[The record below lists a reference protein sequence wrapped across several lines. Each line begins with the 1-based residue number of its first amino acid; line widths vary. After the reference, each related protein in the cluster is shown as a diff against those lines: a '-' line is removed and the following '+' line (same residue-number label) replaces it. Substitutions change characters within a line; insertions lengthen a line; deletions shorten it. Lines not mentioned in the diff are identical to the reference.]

1 MTGTVVSREA
11 LARRALVSPR
21 RRALRRFLRNRLAV
35 AGLLYLVLASLAVAL
50 APLLTAHPPDRI
62 ELGARLT
69 PPSAAHPLGTDESG
83 RDVFSRLLY
92 GGRITLAV
100 GLTSMAVAMVVGTLL
115 GAVAG
120 FAGGAT
126 DALIMRF
133 TDGMLSIPL
142 FFLLLTV
149 LAVFGPQIPILV
161 LAIGLVSWMPTARV
175 VRSEVIRTVNLEFVL
190 AARALGVPERRVL
203 VGHVLPQAVPSM
215 VVASSLNVAQVIL
228 TESSLS
234 YLGLGVQPPTPSWG
248 NMLSG
253 AQNFIWSA
261 PTLALWPG
269 LLILLTV
276 LSFNAVGDGL
286 RDALDP
292 RSGEL

>member
-1 MTGTVVSREA
+1 
-11 LARRALVSPR
+11 
-21 RRALRRFLRNRLAV
+21 LRNRLAV
-35 AGLLYLVLASLAVAL
+35 AGLVYLVVITLAVGL
-50 APLLTAHPPDRI
+50 APLLTPYPPDYI
-62 ELGARLT
+62 ELGARLA
-69 PPSAAHPLGTDESG
+69 PAGPAHPLGTDEIG

-115 GAVAG
+115 GAIAG
-120 FAGGAT
+120 FGGGAA

-161 LAIGLVSWMPTARV
+161 PAIGLVSWMPTARV

-190 AARALGVPERRVL
+190 AARALGCPEGRL
-203 VGHVLPQAVPSM
+203 LFGHVLPQAVPSM
-215 VVASSLNVAQVIL
+215 TVASSLNVAQVIL

-292 RSGEL
+292 RSEEL

>member
-1 MTGTVVSREA
+1 MTGAVATDRD
-11 LARRALVSPR
+11 LAARVLTSPGRRAV
-21 RRALRRFLRNRLAV
+21 RRFVRNRLAV
-35 AGLLYLVLASLAVAL
+35 AGLLYLVIVTAAVVL
-50 APLLTAHPPDRI
+50 APLLTPYPPDRI
-62 ELGARLT
+62 ELGARLA
-69 PPSAAHPLGTDESG
+69 PASASHPLGTDESG
-83 RDVFSRLLY
+83 RDVLSRLLY

-115 GAVAG
+115 GALAG
-120 FAGGAT
+120 FLGGAV
-126 DALIMRF
+126 DALTMRF

-149 LAVFGPQIPILV
+149 LAVFGPQIPLLV
-161 LAIGLVSWMPTARV
+161 VAIGLVSWMPTARV
-175 VRSEVIRTVNLEFVL
+175 VRSEVLRCLNLEFVM
-190 AARALGVPERRVL
+190 AARALGASEARILGR
-203 VGHVLPQAVPSM
+203 HVLPQAVPSM
-215 VVASSLNVAQVIL
+215 IVASSLNVAQVIL

>member
-69 PPSAAHPLGTDESG
+69 PPSATHPLGTDESG

>member
-1 MTGTVVSREA
+1 VTGAT
-11 LARRALVSPR
+11 LARPELTGRVVASPG

-35 AGLLYLVLASLAVAL
+35 AGLVYLLAVTAAVVL
-50 APLLTAHPPDRI
+50 APLLTPYPPDRI

-69 PPSAAHPLGTDESG
+69 PASAAHPLGTDESG
-83 RDVFSRLLY
+83 RDVLSRLLY

-100 GLTSMAVAMVVGTLL
+100 GLTSMAVAMVVGTVL
-115 GAVAG
+115 GAVSG
-120 FAGGAT
+120 FLGGAS

-175 VRSEVIRTVNLEFVL
+175 VRSEVIRCISLEFVL
-190 AARALGVPERRVL
+190 AARALGAPEARILAR
-203 VGHVLPQAVPSM
+203 HVLPQAVPSM
-215 VVASSLNVAQVIL
+215 IVASSLNVAQVIL